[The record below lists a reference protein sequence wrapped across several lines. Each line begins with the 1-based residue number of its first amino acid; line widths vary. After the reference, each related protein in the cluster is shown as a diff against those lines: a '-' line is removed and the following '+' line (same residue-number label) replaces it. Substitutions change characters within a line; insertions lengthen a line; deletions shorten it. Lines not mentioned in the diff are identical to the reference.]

1 MKKLILALVMV
12 ISAGAAVAQTKIGH
26 VNSQKILDTMPS
38 RKAALKEM
46 EAISKSA
53 EAELL
58 EMDSVLEARYQKF
71 LKDQASGNMTPMQI
85 QFEQEKLQRKQM
97 EIQQREQDL
106 QQQMQAMGNRLNK
119 PVLERLQKAVD
130 IVAERKKINYVIDE
144 TATLYFKGG
153 TDLTPEVITEVLR
166 LDAEA
171 TKAGK

>member
-58 EMDSVLEARYQKF
+58 EMDSVLEARYKKF
-71 LKDQASGNMTPMQI
+71 LADQPNMPPMQI

-97 EIQQREQDL
+97 EIQQREQEL